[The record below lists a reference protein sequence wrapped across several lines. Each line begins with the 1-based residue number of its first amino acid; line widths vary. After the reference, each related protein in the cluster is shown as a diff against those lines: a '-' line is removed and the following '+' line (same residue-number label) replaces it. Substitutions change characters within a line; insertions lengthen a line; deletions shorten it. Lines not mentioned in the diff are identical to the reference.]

1 MKKSVLIIAAFLFFN
16 SYFVN
21 AQNYSTTCH
30 ASNQGH
36 HSYHKKKK
44 VNYHGSY
51 YNHHSQ
57 PAYACCA
64 VVHQPVHY
72 PSHHPGHNMHRYI
85 SDSQMHSIIY
95 AINEESFSSSKMNIA
110 KQATRN
116 RLISSS
122 QVAQIA
128 GLFSFESDRLAFAKY
143 AYNFTYDKNNYYL
156 VNSVFSF
163 NSSKNELNQ
172 YIMQKF

>member
-1 MKKSVLIIAAFLFFN
+1 MKKSVLIIAAFLFSN
-16 SYFVN
+16 LYFVN

-36 HSYHKKKK
+36 TSYHKKKK
-44 VNYHGSY
+44 VNYHASY
-51 YNHHSQ
+51 NSHHSQ
-57 PAYACCA
+57 PVYACCA
-64 VVHQPVHY
+64 PVHQPVHY
-72 PSHHPGHNMHRYI
+72 PNHPSNNMHRYI
-85 SDSQMHSIIY
+85 SDGQMQSIIH
-95 AINEESFSSSKMNIA
+95 AINEESFSSSKMNVA
-110 KQATRN
+110 KQATRS

-128 GLFSFESDRLAFAKY
+128 SMFSFESDRLAYAKY
-143 AYNFTYDKNNYYL
+143 AYSFTYDKYNYYL

-172 YIMQKF
+172 YVMHQF